1 MRRLAPSL
9 FICFLL
15 VLSSGCIQFG
25 QEPSTPED
33 EMRDLV
39 RKIST
44 YASDIDP
51 GFILIVANGEELA
64 TNDGDIADAYLGSI
78 DGVAAEDLYFGV
90 AGLDVPTPWN
100 DVLRRA
106 EKLNRSKDEGKVV
119 MAVDRCS
126 QQGYIWDS
134 MELANEMGFLYFAS
148 DSEGLDTVP
157 EYPADP
163 PGAHRGDV
171 TTLTDARNLLLLTIA
186 NGWGSRERYLNSLQ
200 DTNYDVLV
208 IDAYFNKTPLT
219 PEEVDSL
226 RTKRDGGSRLVVAV
240 MGLGELDERQHVWKD
255 HYQHQ
260 PPGWLGKEV
269 PGKPWKHWVD
279 YGEKGWRTLLYRS
292 EESWLDGILNAGF
305 DGVYLAG
312 GDAHLHV

>member
-9 FICFLL
+9 VICVLL

-25 QEPSTPED
+25 EDERTPED
-33 EMRDLV
+33 AMRDLV
-39 RKIST
+39 RGISS
-44 YASDIDP
+44 YAREDDP
-51 GFILIVANGEELA
+51 GFILIVANGEDLA
-64 TNDGDIADAYLGSI
+64 SNDGSVAGAYLDSI
-78 DGVAAEDLYFGV
+78 DGVAAEDLYFGE
-90 AGLDVPTPWN
+90 AGLDVPTPWHETVKRAARLN
-100 DVLRRA
+100 DSR
-106 EKLNRSKDEGKVV
+106 EEGKVV

-126 QQGYIWDS
+126 QRGYIWDS

-171 TTLTDARNLLLLTIA
+171 TTLADARNLLLITVA
-186 NGWGSRERYLNSLQ
+186 RAWGSRDNYLASLQ

-219 PEEVDSL
+219 PQEVDSL
-226 RTKRDGGSRLVVAV
+226 RTKRDGGSRLVIAV
-240 MGLGELDERQHVWKD
+240 MGLGEVDERQHVWKD
-255 HYQHQ
+255 LYQHQ

-269 PGKPWKHWVD
+269 PGKPWRHWVD
-279 YGEKGWRTLLYRS
+279 YDAKGWRTLVYKS
-292 EESWLDGILNAGF
+292 DESWLDSILDAGF

-312 GDAHLHV
+312 GDAHLHA